1 MSDWTLGAVQA
12 RGMQLEASCK
22 NESCRHFYVF
32 ELDRLIGM
40 VGADYLIS
48 NIPPMTCDHCG
59 GPLKIELAMG
69 HHQGGGS

>member
-22 NESCRHFYVF
+22 KESCRHFSVF
-32 ELDRLIGM
+32 ELGRLIEM

-48 NIPPMTCDHCG
+48 DIPPMTCESCG
-59 GPLKIELAMG
+59 GPLKIELATG
-69 HHQGGGS
+69 HQEDSA

>member
-1 MSDWTLGAVQA
+1 MSEWTLGAVQA

-40 VGADYLIS
+40 VGADYAVS
-48 NIPPMTCDHCG
+48 DIPLMTCDNCG

-69 HHQGGGS
+69 HQEGSS